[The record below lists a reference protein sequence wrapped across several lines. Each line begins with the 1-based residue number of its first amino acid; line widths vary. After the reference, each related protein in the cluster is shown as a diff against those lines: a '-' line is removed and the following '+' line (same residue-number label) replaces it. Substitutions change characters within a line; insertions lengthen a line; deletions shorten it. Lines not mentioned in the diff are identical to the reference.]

1 MKKKVHETLIH
12 EYLFEDNM
20 KDRTH
25 LSELGYRVQLLPQET
40 IHKIYLELTDRCNLN
55 CAICYRKSWDEMQ
68 FNIDMDDAM
77 LDLVES
83 SLSSV
88 KSINKVVMGGI
99 GEPLYHP
106 RFNEIVK
113 RFKQYP
119 LHITTNGTLLTDEVI
134 DTVTGSVQDM
144 TISVDGVGK
153 AFEAIRGVS
162 VDVIIEGIRRLQQRK
177 KERDTAWPRISLQFV
192 ASRQNIDQVYPVMDL
207 AHELGCGRL
216 ILSHLIPQTEV
227 NKNQYLYGFA
237 GLTPHET
244 QKLFHQIRLYSHRRS
259 ITVQFPQAVLKSERA
274 CAFIEDVT
282 TYITAGG
289 DVVPCYRFSHP
300 YEEYVFGR
308 RKQVSKHSFGNLKD
322 DHLLKIWNSAAYQR
336 FRYQI
341 HCNFYPSCMDCDLV
355 EGCEYATETKEDCYG
370 VQPTCADCLW
380 ARRFVTCP

>member
-1 MKKKVHETLIH
+1 METKSHETLIH
-12 EYLFEDNM
+12 EYLYEDNL

-25 LSELGYRVQLLPQET
+25 LLELGYRAHLLPGDE

-55 CAICYRKSWDEMQ
+55 CAICYRKSWDEDQ
-68 FNIDMDDAM
+68 FNLDMSEDVLKKVEAS
-77 LDLVES
+77 LKEVKGIKKLV
-83 SLSSV
+83 L
-88 KSINKVVMGGI
+88 GGI

-106 RFNEIVK
+106 QILEILERFS
-113 RFKQYP
+113 QYP
-119 LHITTNGTLLTDEVI
+119 LHITSNGTMMSAAMVDALV
-134 DTVTGSVQDM
+134 GRVQEI

-153 AFEAIRGVS
+153 AFEAIRGIS
-162 VDVIIEGIRRLQQRK
+162 VDVVAEGIRRLQQRK
-177 KERDTAWPRISLQFV
+177 SELDTAWPRISLQFV
-192 ASRQNIDQVYPVMDL
+192 ASRQNIDQIYAVLDL
-207 AHELGCGRL
+207 AHELGCGKL
-216 ILSHLIPQTEV
+216 ILSHLIPQTEE
-227 NKNQYLYGFA
+227 NKHQYLYGFA
-237 GLTPHET
+237 GLTSHET
-244 QKLFHQIRLYSHRRS
+244 QLLFHKIRMYSHRKTV
-259 ITVQFPQAVLKSERA
+259 TVQFPQAVLKTERA

-308 RKQVSKHSFGNLKD
+308 KKQVTKHSFGSLKEKK
-322 DHLLKIWNSAAYQR
+322 LLEIWNSVDYQR

-380 ARRFVTCP
+380 ARRFVMCP